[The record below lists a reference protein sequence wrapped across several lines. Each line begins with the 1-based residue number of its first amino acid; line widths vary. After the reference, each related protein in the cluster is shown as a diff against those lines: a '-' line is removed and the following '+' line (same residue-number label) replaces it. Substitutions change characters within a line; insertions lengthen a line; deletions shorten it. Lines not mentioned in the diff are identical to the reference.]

1 MSCLFPSGGQST
13 GASAS
18 ASVLPMNSQGW
29 FPLGLTGWI
38 SLQSKGL
45 SRVFSNTTVQKHQ
58 FFSAQ
63 PCFGEGNG
71 TPLQYSYLENPMD
84 KEPGRLQSMGSLG
97 VRYDWATLLSLFTFM
112 HWRRKWQPIPVSC
125 LENSRD
131 GGGWWAAV
139 YGVTQSWTR
148 LMRLRSSSG
157 SQVSLDLL
165 FLHSSPLERKGN
177 LFWVLVIEGLVGLH
191 RTVKLQLF

>member
-1 MSCLFPSGGQST
+1 
-13 GASAS
+13 
-18 ASVLPMNSQGW
+18 
-29 FPLGLTGWI
+29 
-38 SLQSKGL
+38 
-45 SRVFSNTTVQKHQ
+45 
-58 FFSAQ
+58 
-63 PCFGEGNG
+63 
-71 TPLQYSYLENPMD
+71 MD

-148 LMRLRSSSG
+148 LMRLRRSSG

-165 FLHSSPLERKGN
+165 FVHSSPLERKGN

-191 RTVKLQLF
+191 RTVKLQLFQLYWWGHRLGLPWYWMICLGNEQRSFCCFWDCIWVLHFGLFRWLWWLFHFF